1 MLSPR
6 LQLAFDLYKAC
17 ELAADIGT
25 DHARLPAALLKS
37 GKCTNMILSDI
48 SESALSSARRTLDSA
63 GLQARADLRLGDGLE
78 VLREACGMIS
88 VLGMGGRTIYD
99 ILTLGKDRLCGAELL
114 LSAHSNLPH
123 VRRAVSEIGYRIL
136 SETPCLDDG
145 RFYLM
150 IHALPGEE
158 KLSAQEIRLGT
169 RLFESSSPLLPP
181 YLRHMR
187 EIQVF
192 QLEGL
197 IRSTHADPEAIRTVR
212 EDIAYYQKEESRY
225 EHR

>member
-1 MLSPR
+1 MLTPR

-17 ELAADIGT
+17 GLAADVGT

-37 GKCTNMILSDI
+37 GRCARMILTDI
-48 SESALSSARRTLDSA
+48 SASALSSARRTVDSA
-63 GLQARADLRLGDGLE
+63 GLQDRAELRLGDGLG
-78 VLREACGMIS
+78 VLREDCGMIS

-99 ILTLGKDRLCGAELL
+99 ILTLGKARLRGAELL

-123 VRRAVSEIGYRIL
+123 VRRALSEIGYHIQ

-169 RLFESSSPLLPP
+169 KLFESSSPLLLP

-187 EIQVF
+187 EIQDF
-192 QLEGL
+192 LLEGL
-197 IRSTHADPEAIRTVR
+197 IRSTHADPEAIRAVR
-212 EDIAYYQKEESRY
+212 EDIAYYQKEESKH

>member
-17 ELAADIGT
+17 DLAADIGT

-37 GKCTNMILSDI
+37 GKCGRMILSDI
-48 SESALSSARRTLDSA
+48 SESALSSARRTVESA
-63 GLQARADLRLGDGLE
+63 GLKKSTDLRLGNGLE
-78 VLREACGMIS
+78 VLCEACGMIS

-99 ILTLGKDRLCGAELL
+99 ILTLGKAHLQGAELL
-114 LSAHSNLPH
+114 LSAHSNLPY

-145 RFYLM
+145 RYYLM

-158 KLSAQEIRLGT
+158 GLSAQEIRLGT
-169 RLFESSSPLLPP
+169 RLFESSSPLLLP

-187 EIQVF
+187 EIQEF
-192 QLEGL
+192 LLEGL
-197 IRSTHADPEAIRTVR
+197 IKSNHADPDAIRSVR
-212 EDIAYYQKEESRY
+212 EDIAYYQKEESKH